1 MNTIELIP
9 PKGTARNYRHGYK
22 TAGKYSPEYSI
33 WMNMRARCTNLKNKR
48 FHLYGARGISVCER
62 WSNDFVNFLQ
72 DMGRRPSPKHSI
84 ERIDNDGDYTPD
96 NCRWATTV
104 EQARNRRSSRFITIK
119 NEEKTL
125 AEWCEIKG
133 LPVSTVHARLKSGWG
148 AERALSQPIRG
159 RASKDGK
166 TMHNATIFKSF
177 PF

>member
-1 MNTIELIP
+1 MVR
-9 PKGTARNYRHGYK
+9 AGYLFANDGQMISSTSYKIWGAGAITK
-22 TAGKYSPEYSI
+22 TP
-33 WMNMRARCTNLKNKR
+33 
-48 FHLYGARGISVCER
+48 
-62 WSNDFVNFLQ
+62 
-72 DMGRRPSPKHSI
+72 I

-159 RASKDGK
+159 RASKDGRRCITQQFSNHSHSEVPHEK
-166 TMHNATIFKSF
+166 AALHHRKSAGAPECNQSTHGF
-177 PF
+177 P